1 MINLTFASFKNGKE
15 ASSCIKQQ
23 ISKKHDLPLTSFKS
37 IHDNKDKI
45 NDSSYLKKFDN
56 QENNLN
62 YIQSTTVGRKNIVKV
77 EKSIKR
83 SQNRVFKSPLNKNW
97 DTSQSLISTVHPKLP
112 IKNTLQSKCPKGIET
127 SRT

>member
-15 ASSCIKQQ
+15 ASSIKQQ

-37 IHDNKDKI
+37 LHDSKDRK

-62 YIQSTTVGRKNIVKV
+62 YIQSTAVARKNIVKV

-97 DTSQSLISTVHPKLP
+97 DTSQSLISAVHPKLA
-112 IKNTLQSKCPKGIET
+112 IKTTFQSKCPKGIET